1 MKTTNLEISKKL
13 KEIGFEAEC
22 SYLWFEKDQAI
33 VSHHGWI
40 HPINEVER
48 INKEAISYIPENS
61 KNYPAYDL
69 ETLLDALP
77 KKITTKFKHFDTG
90 EIYEF
95 EETLKIYK
103 SGISYSHNEDD
114 IDWYRTHYGY
124 YSTFDLSVNNSEGLK
139 SLADTAGKLLIQLFE
154 EGIINFKK

>member
-1 MKTTNLEISKKL
+1 MKTTNYEISKKL
-13 KEIGFEAEC
+13 KEAGFEAETDFYWYC
-22 SYLWFEKDQAI
+22 YDKGQEMRHIADADGRGNVK
-33 VSHHGWI
+33 
-40 HPINEVER
+40 
-48 INKEAISYIPENS
+48 
-61 KNYPAYDL
+61 AYDL

-154 EGIINFKK
+154 EGIINFNK

>member
-1 MKTTNLEISKKL
+1 MKTTNFEISKKL
-13 KEIGFEAEC
+13 KEIGFKAEFNFH
-22 SYLWFEKDQAI
+22 YKATDPVNLYWLHFETID
-33 VSHHGWI
+33 SGYEDWI
-40 HPINEVER
+40 ER
-48 INKEAISYIPENS
+48 NTPS
-61 KNYPAYDL
+61 YDL
-69 ETLLDALP
+69 ETLIEALP

-154 EGIINFKK
+154 EGIVKFNK

>member
-13 KEIGFEAEC
+13 KEIGFEHRTNFYHIADEKC
-22 SYLWFEKDQAI
+22 KSRGENPDDYELEYISSEESYKLKK
-33 VSHHGWI
+33 HY
-40 HPINEVER
+40 N
-48 INKEAISYIPENS
+48 IPS
-61 KNYPAYDL
+61 YDL